1 MSMRDY
7 GVDDYGLVLN
17 TNHLQILAS
26 RVLEDYSDEEWEI
39 DKWGVIDAFADKVG
53 VEYIGDFFG
62 EAFAITDSGEN
73 DWSNSD
79 VYSGDTIYYVPVSEY
94 PNLFKQAYN
103 NIGEL
108 SLEFKKKIGR
118 YLPETFDYRNNIRHI
133 VGTYFG

>member
-39 DKWGVIDAFADKVG
+39 DKWGVIDAFADKIG
-53 VEYIGDFFG
+53 IEGIGDFSG
-62 EAFAITDSGEN
+62 EVFAITKSGTD
-73 DWSNSD
+73 DWTNSD
-79 VYSGDTIYYVPVSEY
+79 TYSGDSIYFIPVQEY
-94 PNLFKQAYN
+94 PNLFKRAYN
-103 NIGEL
+103 NMEEL
-108 SLEFKKKIGR
+108 VLEFKGKISN
-118 YLPETFDYRNNIRHI
+118 YLPEDFDYRNNIRHI